1 MFVDMIENKEW
12 IEKQQTEDEVDDNS
26 QLLQKVKANAIE
38 NLDEN
43 FELIADRLFMAIG
56 GFKKIEAYITIDS
69 DMKPISVA
77 PGNHPGSKNEGRD
90 CFVSY
95 DEFDLVIETTR
106 RPLAHTAHW
115 DHLEENP
122 GKKQQGIIVFLD
134 ITKVDDNLWSK
145 NKRKCDR
152 IKPFFHLCDADFLFK
167 LLKDQPTAF
176 SKFKEFLFA
185 SEKIWREEKDYEEI
199 EKKIINLVRPEN
211 EL

>member
-1 MFVDMIENKEW
+1 MIENKEW
-12 IEKQQTEDEVDDNS
+12 IRNQQTAEAINENF
-26 QLLQKVKANAIE
+26 QLLKRVQRNSVEDLN
-38 NLDEN
+38 EN
-43 FELIADRLFMAIG
+43 FELVVDRLFMAIA
-56 GFKKIEAYITIDS
+56 GFRKIEAYITLDS
-69 DMKPISVA
+69 DMKPVSVA
-77 PGNHPGSKNEGRD
+77 PGNHSGSKNKGRD

-145 NKRKCDR
+145 NKRKRDR

-176 SKFKEFLFA
+176 SKFKKFLFA
-185 SEKIWREEKDYEEI
+185 SEKIWTDEKGYETI
-199 EKKIINLVRPEN
+199 KKNIIKLVRPEN
-211 EL
+211 ES

>member
-1 MFVDMIENKEW
+1 MIENKEW
-12 IEKQQTEDEVDDNS
+12 IEKQQTEGEVDDNC

-43 FELIADRLFMAIG
+43 FELIVDRLFMAIG
-56 GFKKIEAYITIDS
+56 GFKKIEAYITLDS
-69 DMKPISVA
+69 DMKPIRVA
-77 PGNHPGSKNEGRD
+77 PGNHSGSKNTGID

-95 DEFDLVIETTR
+95 DEFDLVVEITR

-122 GKKQQGIIVFLD
+122 KIKQSGIIVFLD
-134 ITKVDDNLWSK
+134 ITKVDPNLWVQNKASLAVK
-145 NKRKCDR
+145 NK
-152 IKPFFHLCDADFLFK
+152 FFHLSDADFLFK

-176 SKFKEFLFA
+176 SKFKEFLCA
-185 SEKIWREEKDYEEI
+185 SEKIWGEEKDYEEI